1 MTGKKD
7 VMLME
12 AAIAFAQGLGGAQ
25 IDPAALEEFHKRYYD
40 WIDKKKQNPRAH
52 GNSPADVWSTYR
64 GDFLARFRE
73 IGQRAAASGTPVTGD
88 ALSTAARTIE
98 NESDC
103 PYCPIQP

>member
-1 MTGKKD
+1 MTAKKD

-40 WIDKKKQNPRAH
+40 WIDTKKKNPKAH
-52 GNSPADVWSTYR
+52 GNSPADVWNAQR
-64 GDFLARFRE
+64 AEFLARFPE
-73 IGQRAAASGTPVTGD
+73 IGQQAAASGSPVGTQ
-88 ALSTAARTIE
+88 ALIDSAVAVE
-98 NESDC
+98 KSFDC